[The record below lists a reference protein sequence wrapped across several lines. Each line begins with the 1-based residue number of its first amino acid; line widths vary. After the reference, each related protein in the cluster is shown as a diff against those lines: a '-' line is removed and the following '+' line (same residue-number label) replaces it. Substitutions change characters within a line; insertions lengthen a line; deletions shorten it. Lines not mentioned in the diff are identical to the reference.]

1 MVDKT
6 PQVGGGAPLS
16 GQQFSTKGVKLS
28 DLKNQ
33 NKLLFDYFKQ
43 SGLNENSYVYSTDIE
58 KLKEAYD
65 EDDNGKLSKKE
76 ARAIFGEDVSRRD
89 IKKAIKTL
97 DLIAQTDLQGKGTF
111 PVKVSEHE
119 TEYYTENNFLQS
131 SVYDDN
137 EKQIKTLYGENKQL
151 RAQIVDKKNE
161 DGTTTRASFLI
172 NEYND
177 DGTLYSCQEKIY
189 GENDS
194 FEETTITYLNGDQNK
209 PSKIEHN
216 VNGNKKVSNIEY
228 NSEGKKIRSVTVAN
242 GQKAEVVYDEQE
254 RPLKQFES
262 PLGSDNITIREYKYN
277 GVGTSPAEVLTTNP
291 DGTQENAVYG
301 EDGKFMY
308 KEQIVK
314 LNPEDLKP
322 KEEKAAAK
330 KNVSAKVH
338 VPDNWGNI
346 PTSFRHASGI
356 TETKDADA
364 ALKALL
370 NARNI
375 KETEVDA
382 DKLKADLIKYNPS
395 LFNKDGKVKDNAK
408 WDRLDLPKDIKAQ
421 YGKTEAAQNE
431 DKTSAP
437 SGYVP
442 IDSSVKGIPDPKERF
457 LNQRNVVEF
466 AGAERPVETPKAKP
480 KAEVAQNEDKT
491 STPSGYVPI
500 DSSLKGIPDPKERF
514 LNQRNVAEFAGA
526 ERPVETPNAKPKADV
541 PAQEH
546 NKLLAEQTK
555 VQKAIPELAG
565 QVTVTQNKDGK
576 YVYKPITGVLAGRE
590 YESVDAL
597 RAALDLA
604 NQGIYF
610 PKNE

>member
-1 MVDKT
+1 M
-6 PQVGGGAPLS
+6 
-16 GQQFSTKGVKLS
+16 
-28 DLKNQ
+28 
-33 NKLLFDYFKQ
+33 
-43 SGLNENSYVYSTDIE
+43 
-58 KLKEAYD
+58 
-65 EDDNGKLSKKE
+65 
-76 ARAIFGEDVSRRD
+76 
-89 IKKAIKTL
+89 
-97 DLIAQTDLQGKGTF
+97 
-111 PVKVSEHE
+111 
-119 TEYYTENNFLQS
+119 
-131 SVYDDN
+131 
-137 EKQIKTLYGENKQL
+137 
-151 RAQIVDKKNE
+151 
-161 DGTTTRASFLI
+161 
-172 NEYND
+172 
-177 DGTLYSCQEKIY
+177 
-189 GENDS
+189 
-194 FEETTITYLNGDQNK
+194 
-209 PSKIEHN
+209 
-216 VNGNKKVSNIEY
+216 
-228 NSEGKKIRSVTVAN
+228 RSVTVAN

-254 RPLKQFES
+254 RPFKQFES

-291 DGTQENAVYG
+291 DGTQENTVYG

-421 YGKTEAAQNE
+421 YGKAEAAQNE
-431 DKTSAP
+431 DKTSA
-437 SGYVP
+437 
-442 IDSSVKGIPDPKERF
+442 
-457 LNQRNVVEF
+457 
-466 AGAERPVETPKAKP
+466 
-480 KAEVAQNEDKT
+480 
-491 STPSGYVPI
+491 PSGYVPI